1 MMRDKKRYV
10 LIRFS
15 HAQNC
20 ETEQFKRDFMAEMMR
35 VMGQVDYALS
45 NLRIIKL
52 SNEEMV
58 VRVNL
63 AALEKFIMATA
74 LVRHISGIEIGLLTV
89 RNSGS
94 IAGLS
99 KKAA

>member
-15 HAQNC
+15 HVQNC
-20 ETEQFKRDFMAEMMR
+20 DAEQFKRDFMAEMMR
-35 VMGQVDYALS
+35 AMGQVDYALS

-74 LVRHISGIEIGLLTV
+74 LVRHVSGIEIGLLTV

-94 IAGLS
+94 LAGLS
-99 KKAA
+99 NSS

>member
-15 HAQNC
+15 HAQNGDQ
-20 ETEQFKRDFMAEMMR
+20 EQFKRDFTAEMMK
-35 VMGQVDYALS
+35 VMGQADYALS
-45 NLRIIKL
+45 NLRIIRL
-52 SNEEMV
+52 SSSEMV

-63 AALEKFIMATA
+63 STLEKFIISTA
-74 LVRHISGIEIGLLTV
+74 LVRRVSGAEIGLLTV

-99 KKAA
+99 KVA